1 MWKVLTA
8 IVQGTI
14 LFLSISASAQTPPD
28 AQAILKKV
36 NETYRNL
43 KSYHFEYKTVS
54 DAKTEREGLTS
65 TTHSE
70 SLSRITAVH
79 PERIHVETQDSY
91 SSVLYIADGQTVW
104 MYSSQ
109 LNAYTK
115 RAPGTVDIFASAKS
129 TDSRYES
136 MARGVNTKIAGYA
149 RLTSE
154 PRNLTLLPNE
164 TLTVNGRQI
173 LCYVLSFVK
182 GNTRYWIDRER
193 YLVLRESLDQ
203 TVRNSP
209 DSVTR
214 YLRVV
219 NFISAAIDEPAPDSA
234 FSYTPP
240 RSAME
245 IDRLEPDALARKIN
259 APVNWIGQA
268 APDFTL
274 VDLNGKTVRLQSLR
288 GNAVLLNFWATWCGP
303 CVAEMPYLEKL
314 HREYKNKG
322 VIILGIDDEEAEAA
336 QAYIKKHGYT
346 FNTLIDAE
354 KQVSRLYRIN
364 AIPQSFFITKD
375 GKIAAYDRGS
385 RRESEIRDGI
395 EKALAVKIEEPGL
408 KAVGVQAEPKLDH
421 PLLAPKLVSPENLS
435 HFDHYPRTTVLV
447 WEAVPGAAGYRVETD
462 YGYSNK
468 WASEDRGDAYTVDV
482 TTTTYTFDFVGAQP
496 GRWRVWAFD
505 ASGREG
511 VKSAWRE
518 FVYSR

>member
-8 IVQGTI
+8 LVQGTI
-14 LFLSISASAQTPPD
+14 LVLSISASAQTPPD

-36 NETYRNL
+36 NETYRDL
-43 KSYHFEYKTVS
+43 KSYQFEYKTVS
-54 DAKTEREGLTS
+54 DSKAERNGLTS

-70 SLSRITAVH
+70 RLSRITAVR
-79 PERIHVETQDSY
+79 PDRIRVETQDSY
-91 SSVLYIADGQTVW
+91 SSVLLIANGQTVW
-104 MYSSQ
+104 IYSSQ

-115 RAPGTVDIFASAKS
+115 RSPRTVDLFAAAKS
-129 TDSRYES
+129 TDPSYEKI
-136 MARGVNTKIAGYA
+136 ARQVNTKLANYA
-149 RLTSE
+149 RLNVE
-154 PRNLTLLPNE
+154 PRNLTLLPDDI
-164 TLTVNGRQI
+164 LTVNGRQI
-173 LCYVLSFVK
+173 PCYVLSFAK
-182 GNTRYWIDRER
+182 GGARYWIDRER
-193 YLVLRESLDQ
+193 YLVLRESTDQ
-203 TVRNSP
+203 TVQNSP
-209 DSVTR
+209 GSVTR
-214 YLRVV
+214 YLSVV
-219 NFISAAIDEPAPDSA
+219 NFISAAINEPAPDSA

-240 RSAME
+240 ESAME
-245 IDRLEPDALARKIN
+245 IDRLEPEALTRKMN

-274 VDLNGKTVRLQSLR
+274 TDLNGKTVRLQSLR

-314 HREYKNKG
+314 HREYRNKG
-322 VIILGIDDEEAEAA
+322 VIILGIDDEEAETPRNYLK
-336 QAYIKKHGYT
+336 QHGYT
-346 FNTLIDAE
+346 FNTLIDTE

-385 RRESEIRDGI
+385 QRESEIRDGI
-395 EKALAVKIEEPGL
+395 EKALAWKIEEPGL
-408 KAVGVQAEPKLDH
+408 KAAGVQAEPKLGL
-421 PLLAPKLVSPENLS
+421 PLLAPKLISPEHLS
-435 HFDHYPRTTVLV
+435 HFDRYPRTTVLV

-462 YGYSNK
+462 YGYSGK
-468 WASEDRGDAYTVDV
+468 WASEDHGDAYTVDV

-511 VKSAWRE
+511 MKSEWRE